1 MESQPNT
8 ATPKLNQ
15 QPSQES
21 RVPPISSDTGKGL
34 LGNMGEEEDTGGG
47 GWDDEDWGDIDVS
60 LAQRVIMLVGFCFVL
75 FVFFNT
81 KKGERGITE
90 D

>member
-1 MESQPNT
+1 MEWQPNT

-34 LGNMGEEEDTGGG
+34 LGNMGEEGDTGGG

-60 LAQRVIMLVGFCFVL
+60 LAQRVIMCCLLLL
-75 FVFFNT
+75 FFFNT
-81 KKGERGITE
+81 KKGERGVTE